1 MYYKYFQLQQLHIS
15 NSTHLISD
23 LQTYKLLFRALTH
36 LIFSIWQDFLNLF
49 SKLQFYQEKPK
60 IYLQTICLA
69 FELWKNADVF
79 LEST

>member
-49 SKLQFYQEKPK
+49 LSNQEKPK

-69 FELWKNADVF
+69 FELRKNADVF